1 MTASGTPAEQE
12 GPRWCCLY
20 RWFPR
25 RAPRRL
31 RPFATD
37 CPDQRAMRERFL
49 QIREKLGDGV
59 HILMPPIRFSEY
71 FHIKAEV
78 GKGAYGTVFRGEAT
92 ELGLRTHKGF
102 QPGMMYAVKR
112 VRRPTRGVAEEI
124 GRSLLSVS
132 PQRHV
137 EFVQALNGVNPH
149 VVNFV
154 GVFVEAPTMTYMV
167 MENLEGPDLFDW
179 VANRTTTVAER
190 DAAILA
196 SQIVTAVH
204 FLHRSVGALHRDIK
218 PENLG
223 FVRPVQDSGP
233 LPRLKLFDLGCAW
246 VLPEPVKEDKASM
259 LLSLPRC
266 GTQIYMAP
274 ETWDGRSGP
283 PSDVWACGLVVY
295 LLLSRELPF
304 QLLRQKTARRAVEQ
318 NALVFE
324 TRIWENISAPA
335 RRFVQGLLEKCAE
348 QRTTTSAALE
358 DSWLQ
363 SPGNAGPVAHAA
375 PKFLPARTHAAEP
388 HGWPSIFVT
397 QERPASA

>member
-1 MTASGTPAEQE
+1 MNVSRTPAEPE

-20 RWFPR
+20 RWLRR

-31 RPFATD
+31 IPPATE

-49 QIREKLGDGV
+49 QIREELGDVV
-59 HILMPPIRFSEY
+59 HILVSPRRFSEH
-71 FHIKAEV
+71 FDIKAEV

-102 QPGMMYAVKR
+102 QPGVTYAVKR
-112 VRRPTRGVAEEI
+112 VRRPTRGMAEEI
-124 GRSLLSVS
+124 NRSLLSVS
-132 PQRHV
+132 AHRHV
-137 EFVQALNGVNPH
+137 EFVQSLGSVNPH

-154 GVFVEAPTMTYMV
+154 GVFVEAPAMTYMV

-179 VANRTTTVAER
+179 VANRRTTVAEPN
-190 DAAILA
+190 AAILA
-196 SQIVTAVH
+196 RQILTAVH

-223 FVRPVQDSGP
+223 FVRPVQDSST
-233 LPRLKLFDLGCAW
+233 LPAIKLFDMGCAW
-246 VLPEPVKEDKASM
+246 VLPEPVTENKASM
-259 LLSLPRC
+259 LLPLPRC
-266 GTQIYMAP
+266 GTQMYMAP
-274 ETWDGRSGP
+274 ETWAGRSGP

-335 RRFVQGLLEKCAE
+335 MRFVQGLLEKCAE
-348 QRTTTSAALE
+348 QRLPTSAALE

-363 SPGNAGPVAHAA
+363 NPGDAGPVEHTS
-375 PKFLPARTHAAEP
+375 PRHLPARTHMAEP
-388 HGWPSIFVT
+388 HGWPSIFVA
-397 QERPASA
+397 QHRPASA